1 MQLKALKSSHPL
13 TDRKVRLGRDAFKLP
28 VTSNFLCISALLK
41 VVISVV
47 ITLVTNPET
56 VPGIATTAVI

>member
-1 MQLKALKSSHPL
+1 MQLKALKSPHPL
-13 TDRKVRLGRDAFKLP
+13 THRKVRLGRDALKLP
-28 VTSNFLCISALLK
+28 VISNFVCIPALLK